1 MSQIQKSS
9 KRKPRFLVVEKLVS
23 SINTLKKI
31 LKETDENS

>member
-23 SINTLKKI
+23 SINILKKI

>member
-23 SINTLKKI
+23 SINILKKI
-31 LKETDENS
+31 LKETNENS